1 LPFDSAAFGRYAQGD
16 RRKNVRELVLD
27 LPFGKLAALQ
37 WGAPDAPPLLA
48 VHGWLDNAASFAALA
63 PLLANDFRVIALD
76 MPGHG
81 RSAHLPPGVTRY
93 HVVDYVDHVLN
104 AADALQLPRFRLLG
118 HSLGAGVA
126 SLTAAA
132 APARVEKLALIEGL
146 GPLADDGSQTLAR
159 WRDAE
164 AQRSVSRRA
173 PRVFASLDEALAARV
188 AVGDLGADEAR
199 ALVERGVREV
209 EGGYAWS
216 SDARLRLPTPL
227 RIDELQLRRLLAGI
241 EAPTLLLLAD
251 PETPYLPRAT
261 MEARAACVPDIRIER
276 IAGRHHLHLQHPQ
289 EVAERLLDFL

>member
-1 LPFDSAAFGRYAQGD
+1 M
-16 RRKNVRELVLD
+16 RELSLN
-27 LPFGKLAALQ
+27 LPFGPLAALE
-37 WGAPDAPPLLA
+37 WGEPDAPPLLA
-48 VHGWLDNAASFAALA
+48 LHGWLDNAASFAALA
-63 PLLANDFRVIALD
+63 PLLSKDFRVIALD

-81 RSAHLPPGVTRY
+81 RSAHLPPGATRY
-93 HVVDYVDHVLN
+93 HVADYVDHALN
-104 AADALQLPRFRLLG
+104 AADALQLQRFNLLG

-146 GPLADDGSQTLAR
+146 GPLADDGAQTLQR

-164 AQRSVSRRA
+164 AQRSVGRRA
-173 PRVFASLDEALAARV
+173 PRVFASTDEALAARV
-188 AVGDLGADEAR
+188 AVGDLNADEAR
-199 ALVERGVREV
+199 ALVLRGLREV

-241 EAPTLLLLAD
+241 ESPTLLLLAD

-261 MEARAACVPDIRIER
+261 MEARAACVRDIRIER
-276 IAGRHHLHLQHPQ
+276 IAGRHHLHVQHPR
-289 EVAERLLDFL
+289 EIAERLIAFM

>member
-1 LPFDSAAFGRYAQGD
+1 LPFDSAAFGRYAQGE
-16 RRKNVRELVLD
+16 RRKNVRELALD

-188 AVGDLGADEAR
+188 AVGDLDADEAR

-209 EGGYAWS
+209 EGCYAWS

-241 EAPTLLLLAD
+241 EAPTLLLLAE
-251 PETPYLPRAT
+251 PETPYLPRGT
-261 MEARAACVPDIRIER
+261 MEARAACVRDIRVER
-276 IAGRHHLHLQHPQ
+276 IGGRHHLHLQHPEQ
-289 EVAERLLDFL
+289 VAERARAFL